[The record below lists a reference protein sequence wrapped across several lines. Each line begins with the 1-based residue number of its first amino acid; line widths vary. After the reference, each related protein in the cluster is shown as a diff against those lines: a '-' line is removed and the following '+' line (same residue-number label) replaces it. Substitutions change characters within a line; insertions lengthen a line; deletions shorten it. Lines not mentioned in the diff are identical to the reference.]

1 MESDNMYLDAMNQL
15 NDKFKENEKIVN
27 ECKEK
32 TLYLKKQIMTIYGI
46 IRLIDNGFD
55 NDMGNTAILMEMLRG
70 LVSEII
76 EEDILEIPKI
86 NIIELD
92 L

>member
-32 TLYLKKQIMTIYGI
+32 TLYFKKQIMTIYGI

>member
-1 MESDNMYLDAMNQL
+1 MYLDAMNQL